1 MSAVTAAARPLAAR
15 DTIQTEREVLTRIAR
30 GGLLIAED
38 ELYYQ
43 LQRHGV
49 KPGQAPGLLADLQQR
64 GLIESQTHYRLTPAG
79 AELVPAGDRPAPAGI
94 SPTRWSSP
102 HSAAARDRAHR
113 APAGAPR
120 GTPGRVEGQQPA
132 RIPLPGLAAGGAG
145 RR

>member
-1 MSAVTAAARPLAAR
+1 MF
-15 DTIQTEREVLTRIAR
+15 LTRIAR

-64 GLIESQTHYRLTPAG
+64 GLIESQTHYRLYARGRRTGAGRRPPGASGNQPHALVFSALGGGETP
-79 AELVPAGDRPAPAGI
+79 
-94 SPTRWSSP
+94 
-102 HSAAARDRAHR
+102 R
-113 APAGAPR
+113 APRSGRCAPGNAGQGR
-120 GTPGRVEGQQPA
+120 GPAAA
-132 RIPLPGLAAGGAG
+132 RIPLPGLAVGEAG